1 MYVWLIDQWL
11 VNCYWQQHFVWMDLN
26 GFAKDRHA
34 RKIKMESLKYARIF
48 LMNDV
53 DKGHKV
59 WTE

>member
-1 MYVWLIDQWL
+1 
-11 VNCYWQQHFVWMDLN
+11 MDLN

>member
-1 MYVWLIDQWL
+1 MINGWSVVLLAAAFCMDGR
-11 VNCYWQQHFVWMDLN
+11 MDLN

-48 LMNDV
+48 LMSDV

>member
-1 MYVWLIDQWL
+1 MAGELLLAAAFCMDGR
-11 VNCYWQQHFVWMDLN
+11 MDLN

-48 LMNDV
+48 LMSDV